1 MAAMTQT
8 PMAPEPPDPFGALR
22 NLDTRSGSVRYMS
35 LKALAS
41 EGVQLDLLPM
51 TVKVLLEN
59 LLRNA
64 GTKFASEE
72 DVRALA
78 MWGQKPL
85 DVREFAFS
93 PARVI
98 LQDFTGVPAVVDLAA
113 MRSAIGREGGDP
125 SMVDPLVPVDL
136 VIDHSVQVDAFATR
150 GAFAFNVDREYERN
164 HERYSLLRWAQQAFA
179 GFRVVPPGM
188 GIVHQ
193 VNLEHIGKV
202 VQTLE
207 AEGGPIAIPDT
218 LVGTDSHTPMING
231 LGVLGWGVG
240 GIEAEAALLGQP
252 LPLLTPQVV
261 GFRFSGSLNAGVT
274 ATDLVLTVTEM
285 LRKHGVVGKFV
296 EYYGEGLSSLTVADR
311 ATLSNMSPEMG
322 ATASLFPIDHK
333 TLDYLRLTGRGDDLI
348 DLVESYANEQGMF
361 RTDETPDPEFSETL
375 ELHLDDVVPSVAG
388 PRRPQDR
395 VALQDVWASFTE
407 IYSKEVAT
415 NNGVKVDLS
424 RWVAEGGSPEVAE
437 RAHAHEADLSETV
450 EVEDGNGNVVTLK
463 HGSVVIAAITSCTNT
478 SNPSVMLAAGLVA
491 KKAVERGMTRMP
503 WVKTSLA
510 PGSRVVTE
518 YLNGAG
524 LTDYLEKLGF
534 FVVGYGCTTCIGNS
548 GPLPQ
553 PIADAI
559 DEHDLAVVSVLSG
572 NRNFEGRIHPQVK
585 ASYLA
590 SPPLVVA
597 FALAGSA
604 DIDLTND
611 PLGTDADGNDVYLRD
626 LWPTAEEVTAAMAA
640 VKSELFDREYARV
653 FEGDDRWRELPSP
666 EGSLYE
672 WDENSTYVKEPPFF
686 ENLGPDPD
694 PVQDISGA
702 RVLALVGDSVTT
714 DHISPAGSIPP
725 ASAAGEYLI
734 SHGVEPQNFNSYGSR
749 RGNHEVMIRGTFANI
764 RFRNQLVEGKE
775 GAWTRHFPDGEQ
787 VRIFEASSQYLAD
800 DVPTIVIAGKEYGS
814 GSSRDWAAKGPR
826 LLGVRAVIA
835 ESFERIHRS
844 NLVGMGVLPLQFI
857 NNESAASLE
866 LTGAERLDIAGIA
879 DGLEPHA
886 ELTVNVTSDDGPER
900 SFTVECRI
908 DSEVELDYYRHGG
921 VLQMVLR
928 RMLAESRK

>member
-1 MAAMTQT
+1 MART
-8 PMAPEPPDPFGALR
+8 PKSPVPPDPFGALR
-22 NLDTRSGSVRYMS
+22 PLETASGSLSFVS
-35 LKALAS
+35 LAALES
-41 EGVQLDLLPM
+41 EGAQPERMPM

-64 GTKFASEE
+64 GTAFASED
-72 DVRALA
+72 DVRSLA

-85 DVREFAFS
+85 GVSEFAFT

-113 MRSAIGREGGDP
+113 MRSAIRREGGDP
-125 SMVDPLVPVDL
+125 SLVDPLVPVDL
-136 VIDHSVQVDAFATR
+136 VIDHSVQVDAFANS
-150 GAFAFNVDREYERN
+150 GAFAFNVEREYERN

-193 VNLEHIGKV
+193 VNLEHIAKV

-207 AEGGPIAIPDT
+207 TDAGPIAVPDT
-218 LVGTDSHTPMING
+218 LVGTDSHTPMVNG
-231 LGVLGWGVG
+231 LSVLGWGVG

-252 LPLLTPQVV
+252 LPLLTPTVV
-261 GFRFSGSLNAGVT
+261 GFRFTGALPAGVT

-296 EYYGEGLSSLTVADR
+296 EYYGEGLSGLTVADR

-322 ATASLFPIDHK
+322 ATASLFPIDTQ
-333 TLDYLRLTGRGDDLI
+333 TLDYMRLTGRSEDLI
-348 DLVESYANEQGMF
+348 DLVERYAKEQGMF
-361 RTDETPDPEFSETL
+361 RTDSSPDPTFSETL
-375 ELHLDDVVPSVAG
+375 ELDLGSVVPSVAG

-395 VALQDVWASFTE
+395 VPLPGVWNSFTD
-407 IYSKEVAT
+407 IYSAEVAD

-424 RWVAEGGSPEVAE
+424 RWVAEGGSPESPPRE
-437 RAHAHEADLSETV
+437 HAHDAQPDETV
-450 EVEDGNGNVVTLK
+450 DVDDGDGNSITLK

-478 SNPSVMLAAGLVA
+478 SNPSVMLAAGLLA
-491 KKAVERGMTRMP
+491 KKAADRGLTRKP

-518 YLNGAG
+518 YLTRAG
-524 LTDYLEKLGF
+524 LLDPLEKLGF
-534 FVVGYGCTTCIGNS
+534 YVVGYGCTTCIGNS
-548 GPLPQ
+548 GPLPG
-553 PIADAI
+553 PIAQAI

-597 FALAGSA
+597 YALAGTA
-604 DIDLTND
+604 DIDLSTQ
-611 PLGTDADGNDVYLRD
+611 PLATDSNGNDVYLHE
-626 LWPTAEEVTAAMAA
+626 LWPSSEEIIEAMVA
-640 VKSELFDREYARV
+640 VKADLFDAEYARV
-653 FEGDDRWRELPSP
+653 FEGDERWKALPSP
-666 EGSLYE
+666 EGDLYE
-672 WDENSTYVKEPPFF
+672 WDPNSTYVKEPPFF
-686 ENLGPDPD
+686 EDLGSEPGPLE
-694 PVQDISGA
+694 DIIGA

-734 SHGVEPQNFNSYGSR
+734 ANGVEPQDFNSYGSR
-749 RGNHEVMIRGTFANI
+749 RGNHEVMVRGTFANI

-775 GAWTRHFPDGEQ
+775 GAWTRHLPDGEQ
-787 VRIFEASSQYLAD
+787 QRIFEASSRYLDD

-826 LLGVRAVIA
+826 LLGVHAVIA

-857 NNESAASLE
+857 NNESAASLS
-866 LTGAERLDIAGIA
+866 LTGTERYDITGVAE
-879 DGLEPHA
+879 GLEPHA
-886 ELTVNVTSDDGPER
+886 ELTVRVTDDDGNQRE
-900 SFTVECRI
+900 FQVECRI
-908 DSEVELDYYRHGG
+908 DSDVELDYYRHGG

-928 RMLAESRK
+928 RMLAKSGS

>member
-1 MAAMTQT
+1 MTSTKRAAN
-8 PMAPEPPDPFGALR
+8 PPDPFSAAATLEHPDVPLRYYDLHSLEKDGAKLE
-22 NLDTRSGSVRYMS
+22 LM
-35 LKALAS
+35 
-41 EGVQLDLLPM
+41 PM
-51 TVKVLLEN
+51 IVKVLLEN
-59 LLRNA
+59 LLRSA
-64 GTKFASEE
+64 GTKFASED

-85 DVREFAFS
+85 DEREFAFA

-113 MRSAIGREGGDP
+113 MRSAIEREGGDA

-136 VIDHSVQVDAFATR
+136 VIDHSVQVDSFASRFAFK
-150 GAFAFNVDREYERN
+150 FNVDREYERN

-193 VNLEHIGKV
+193 VNLEHLGQV
-202 VQTLE
+202 VMTLD

-218 LVGTDSHTPMING
+218 VVGTDSHTPMING
-231 LGVLGWGVG
+231 LSVLGWGVG

-252 LPLLTPQVV
+252 LPLLTPKVV
-261 GFRFSGSLNAGVT
+261 GFRFSGSLNTGVT

-296 EYYGEGLSSLTVADR
+296 EFYGEGLSSLTVSDR
-311 ATLSNMSPEMG
+311 ATLSNMSPEFG
-322 ATASLFPIDHK
+322 ATASLFPVDHK
-333 TLDYLRLTGRGDDLI
+333 TLEYMRLTGRPTNLI
-348 DLVESYANEQGMF
+348 DLVERYAKAQGMF
-361 RTDETPDPEFSETL
+361 RTDDSPDPEFTETL
-375 ELHLDDVVPSVAG
+375 ELDLGQVVPSVAG

-395 VALQDVWASFTE
+395 VAVQNIWDSFAD
-407 IYSKEVAT
+407 IYSEEIK
-415 NNGVKVDLS
+415 NNDGVSVDLT
-424 RWVAEGGSPEVAE
+424 RWVGEGGPPKPEE
-437 RAHAHEADLSETV
+437 RAHAHAADRDETV
-450 EVEDGNGNVVTLK
+450 TVDDGDGHQFTIK

-478 SNPSVMLAAGLVA
+478 SNPSVMLGAGLLA
-491 KKAVERGMTRMP
+491 KKAVEKGLQRKP

-518 YLNGAG
+518 YLEGAG
-524 LTDYLEKLGF
+524 LTTPLEDLGF
-534 FVVGYGCTTCIGNS
+534 HTVGYGCTTCIGNS

-590 SPPLVVA
+590 SPLLVVA
-597 FALAGSA
+597 FALAGTA

-611 PLGTDADGNDVYLRD
+611 PLGEDRDGNPVFLKDI
-626 LWPTAEEVTAAMAA
+626 WPSSDEITEAMAS
-640 VKSELFDREYARV
+640 VKSELFDKEYARV
-653 FEGDDRWRELPSP
+653 FEGDERWRELPSP
-666 EGSLYE
+666 EGALYE
-672 WDENSTYVKEPPFF
+672 WDDTSTYVKEPPFF
-686 ENLGPDPD
+686 VDLGPEPGN
-694 PVQDISGA
+694 PTDIKGA
-702 RVLALVGDSVTT
+702 RALAVVGDSVTT
-714 DHISPAGSIPP
+714 DHISPAGSFAPS
-725 ASAAGEYLI
+725 SAAGEYLI
-734 SHGVEPQNFNSYGSR
+734 ENGVEPQDFNSYGSR

-764 RFRNQLVEGKE
+764 RFRNRLADGKE
-775 GAWTRHFPDGEQ
+775 GAWTRHLPSGDEM
-787 VRIFEASSQYLAD
+787 RIFEASSRYMEEGT
-800 DVPTIVIAGKEYGS
+800 PTIVVAGKEYGS

-826 LLGVRAVIA
+826 LLGVAAVIA
-835 ESFERIHRS
+835 ESYERIHRS

-857 NNESAASLE
+857 NGENLESLGLSGTE
-866 LTGAERLDIAGIA
+866 SFDITGVE

-886 ELTVNVTSDDGPER
+886 ELTVTATSDGGEVKD
-900 SFTVECRI
+900 FTVECRI

-928 RMLAESRK
+928 RMLAESDS

>member
-1 MAAMTQT
+1 MVAMTNT
-8 PMAPEPPDPFGALR
+8 PVTPEPPDPFGALR
-22 NLDTRSGSVRYMS
+22 NLETKSGSIRF
-35 LKALAS
+35 LALEALAG
-41 EGVQLDLLPM
+41 EGANLALKPM
-51 TVKVLLEN
+51 TVKVLLDN

-64 GTKFASEE
+64 GTKFATEE

-113 MRSAIGREGGDP
+113 MRSAIQREGGDP
-125 SMVDPLVPVDL
+125 SLVDPLVPVDL
-136 VIDHSVQVDAFATR
+136 VIDHSVQVDAFANR
-150 GAFAFNVDREYERN
+150 GAFAFNVEREYERN

-202 VQTLE
+202 VQTVE
-207 AEGGPIAIPDT
+207 TPGGSLAIPDT

-252 LPLLTPQVV
+252 LPLLTPSVV
-261 GFRFSGSLNAGVT
+261 GFRFSGSLPTGIT

-322 ATASLFPIDHK
+322 ATASLFPVDDN
-333 TLDYLRLTGRGDDLI
+333 TLEYLKLTGRSDELI
-348 DLVESYANEQGMF
+348 DLVERYAKAQGMF

-395 VALQDVWASFTE
+395 VPLQGVWSSFSE
-407 IYSKEVAT
+407 IYSDEVAE

-424 RWVAEGGSPEVAE
+424 RWVAEGGAPETPA
-437 RAHAHEADLSETV
+437 ASHAHVSDPSETV
-450 EVEDGNGNVVTLK
+450 EVEDGNGNTITLK

-478 SNPSVMLAAGLVA
+478 SNPSVMMAAGLRA
-491 KKAVERGMTRMP
+491 KKAAERGMTRKP

-524 LTDYLEKLGF
+524 LSTYLEQLGF
-534 FVVGYGCTTCIGNS
+534 FTVGYGCTTCIGNS

-553 PIADAI
+553 PIAEAI

-597 FALAGSA
+597 YALAGTA
-604 DIDLTND
+604 DIDLTKD
-611 PLGTDADGNDVYLRD
+611 PIGTDEDGNTVMLRD
-626 LWPTAEEVTAAMAA
+626 LWPSNEEVTEAMVA
-640 VKSELFDREYARV
+640 VRSELFDTEYARV
-653 FEGDDRWRELPSP
+653 FEGDERWQNLPSP

-672 WDENSTYVKEPPFF
+672 WDDTSTYVKEPPFF
-686 ENLGPDPD
+686 VDLGPEPG
-694 PVQDISGA
+694 PLEDIAGA

-734 SHGVEPQNFNSYGSR
+734 GHGVEPRDFNSYGSR

-764 RFRNQLVEGKE
+764 RFRNQVADGKE

-787 VRIFEASSQYLAD
+787 QRIFEASSRYLSE

-857 NNESAASLE
+857 NNENAASLGLIGTE
-866 LTGAERLDIAGIA
+866 TYDIGGVA
-879 DGLEPHA
+879 DGLEPHV
-886 ELTVNVTSDDGPER
+886 ELAVKVTRDDGSES
-900 SFTVECRI
+900 SFNVECRI
-908 DSEVELDYYRHGG
+908 DSDVELDYYRHGG

-928 RMLAESRK
+928 RMLARSGK